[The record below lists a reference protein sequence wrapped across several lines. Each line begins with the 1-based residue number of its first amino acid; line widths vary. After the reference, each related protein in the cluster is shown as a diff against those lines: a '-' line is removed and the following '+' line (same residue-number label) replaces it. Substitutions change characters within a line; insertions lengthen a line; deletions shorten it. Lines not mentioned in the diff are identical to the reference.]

1 MATSAIRYAGG
12 EIYIR
17 DNELGDWIQAITT
30 QFQKYITNGQDIEWL
45 LVACNDWCDVYEN
58 LPPGL
63 KDIELDEVLDGEK
76 RKEIFFD
83 LLASVLSLPIGEGFD
98 LEVAKKISLKI
109 KEKLLHADE

>member
-1 MATSAIRYAGG
+1 VLLDTLEAKFILGIMSLETGFKLLQLSSKNILQMAKI
-12 EIYIR
+12 
-17 DNELGDWIQAITT
+17 
-30 QFQKYITNGQDIEWL
+30 
-45 LVACNDWCDVYEN
+45 
-58 LPPGL
+58 L